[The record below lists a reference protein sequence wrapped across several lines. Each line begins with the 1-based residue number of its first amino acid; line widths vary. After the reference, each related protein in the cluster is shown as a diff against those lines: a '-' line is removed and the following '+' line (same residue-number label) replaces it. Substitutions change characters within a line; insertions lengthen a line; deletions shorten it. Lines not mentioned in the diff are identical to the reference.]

1 MQILISISCILN
13 KLLPPFTWRITGRR
27 SGLKSSIFF
36 SFWTAVTPH
45 GKGLADQ
52 NCMSTRCSVLCPSE
66 RQKGQSALW
75 LYWLRKG
82 TDSQETWFYRK
93 VCMDAFFQLLS
104 RTAVFSKENGIWKKA
119 SFLWRHGG
127 ACWLVYSCDILWA
140 SQPNTVC
147 PPVSWWDTG
156 YSRLKSPLKFFMKL
170 YQQNHGWLL
179 EGWVASEVFQFGYQD
194 VSHSVH
200 KQPAL
205 CPKAVPSQ
213 GPRPIN
219 CKIIIFYQSNIILS
233 T

>member
-1 MQILISISCILN
+1 MARV
-13 KLLPPFTWRITGRR
+13 LLTRIACPLGVLFCVHLSDRKGSQHCDCTDWEKEQTHRKPGFTGRYA
-27 SGLKSSIFF
+27 
-36 SFWTAVTPH
+36 WMH
-45 GKGLADQ
+45 
-52 NCMSTRCSVLCPSE
+52 
-66 RQKGQSALW
+66 
-75 LYWLRKG
+75 
-82 TDSQETWFYRK
+82 
-93 VCMDAFFQLLS
+93 FFQLLS

-127 ACWLVYSCDILWA
+127 ACWLVYSCNILWA